1 MVGLKWTYLILS
13 LLLSFVMLLLS
24 TPSRAFDLI
33 ELDSL
38 AIDYK
43 NYKLLS
49 TTQRDLLIY
58 PESPYE
64 GINVE
69 INSSL
74 FFDLMYFNS
83 TIEGLTT
90 SAQYRGIGLQE
101 RVGFR
106 VFNILEVGWYHH
118 SQHVLDREIQSIPTF
133 PAEDAIEL
141 KLYLYKRK

>member
-1 MVGLKWTYLILS
+1 MVRLRWTYLILF
-13 LLLSFVMLLLS
+13 LFLSFVILLFS
-24 TPSRAFDLI
+24 TQSKAFDLV

-43 NYKLLS
+43 NYKMLS
-49 TTQRDLLIY
+49 ATQRDLLIY

-64 GINVE
+64 GLNVE

-74 FFDLMYFNS
+74 LFDLMYFNS
-83 TIEGLTT
+83 VIEGLTT
-90 SAQYRGIGLQE
+90 SSQYRGIGLQE
-101 RVGFR
+101 RLGFR
-106 VFNILEVGWYHH
+106 VFDLFEIGWYHH

-141 KLYLYKRK
+141 KLYLYRRK